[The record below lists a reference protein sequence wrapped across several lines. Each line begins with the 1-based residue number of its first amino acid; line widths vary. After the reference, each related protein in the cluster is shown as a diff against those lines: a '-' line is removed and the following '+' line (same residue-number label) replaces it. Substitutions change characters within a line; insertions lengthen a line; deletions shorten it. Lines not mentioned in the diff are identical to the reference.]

1 MNTVTTQMGEL
12 ACRVLGAEQPSFV
25 VLLCHGYGAPGTD
38 LVPMAHELMH
48 LRPAL
53 AEQVRFLFPEAPLT
67 LPGFFGAR
75 AWWHID
81 VARYERALR
90 TGDLRD
96 MRAEIPEG
104 LASARRKLMAL
115 LEVAQVET
123 GLPLSRFLLGGF
135 SQGAMLATDVT
146 LRLEEAPAGLA
157 ALSGTLLCEEE
168 WRPRAAK
175 RAGLPVL
182 QSHGRVDPVLPYQA
196 AEWLRELLTESGME
210 VNFIPFDGAHTI
222 PGESMHALAELI
234 EQLMGND

>member
-12 ACRVLGAEQPSFV
+12 TCRVIGSEQPSFV

-53 AEQVRFLFPEAPLT
+53 GEHVRFLFPEAPLT

-90 TGDLRD
+90 TGELRD
-96 MRAEIPEG
+96 MRTEIPEG

-115 LEVAQVET
+115 LELAQVET

-182 QSHGRVDPVLPYQA
+182 QSHGRVDPVLPFQA
-196 AEWLRELLTESGME
+196 AEWLQELLTESGMDVE
-210 VNFIPFDGAHTI
+210 FIPFNGAHTI
-222 PGESMHALAELI
+222 PGESMHALAGLI
-234 EQLMGND
+234 ERLMESD

>member
-1 MNTVTTQMGEL
+1 MNTVTTQMGDL
-12 ACRVLGAEQPSFV
+12 ACRVVGAEQPSFV

-38 LVPMAHELMH
+38 LVPMARELMH
-48 LRPAL
+48 LCPAV

-67 LPGFFGAR
+67 LPGLFGAR

-96 MRAEIPEG
+96 MRTEIPEG

-123 GLPLSRFLLGGF
+123 GLPMSRFLLGGF

-168 WRPRAAK
+168 WRPRAGK

-196 AEWLRELLTESGME
+196 AEWLRDLLTESGMD
-210 VNFIPFDGAHTI
+210 VNFIPFNGAHTI
-222 PGESMHALAELI
+222 PGESMHALASLI
-234 EQLMGND
+234 ERLMGSD

>member
-12 ACRVLGAEQPSFV
+12 ACRVLGPEQPSFV

-53 AEQVRFLFPEAPLT
+53 VEQVRFLFPEAPLT
-67 LPGFFGAR
+67 LPGFSGAR

-182 QSHGRVDPVLPYQA
+182 QSHGRADPVLPYQA

>member
-182 QSHGRVDPVLPYQA
+182 QSHGRADPVLPYQA

>member
-12 ACRVLGAEQPSFV
+12 GCRIVGAEEPSLV
-25 VLLCHGYGAPGTD
+25 VVLCHGYGAPGTD
-38 LVPMAHELMH
+38 LLPMAAELMH
-48 LRPAL
+48 LCPGIAGS
-53 AEQVRFLFPEAPLT
+53 VRFLFPEAPLT

-81 VARYERALR
+81 VGRYERALR

-96 MRAEIPEG
+96 MRTEIPEG
-104 LASARRKLMAL
+104 LASARRKLMAV
-115 LEVAQVET
+115 LELAQVET
-123 GLPLSRFLLGGF
+123 GLPMSRFVLGGF

-146 LRLEEAPAGLA
+146 LRLEEAPAALT

-196 AEWLRELLTESGME
+196 AEWLRDLLTESGME
-210 VNFIPFDGAHTI
+210 VDFIPFNGAHTI
-222 PGESMHALAELI
+222 PGESMRALSGLI
-234 EQLMGND
+234 ERLVGSD

>member
-12 ACRVLGAEQPSFV
+12 TCRVVGAEQPSFV

-38 LVPMAHELMH
+38 LVPMAQELMH

-96 MRAEIPEG
+96 MRTEIPEG